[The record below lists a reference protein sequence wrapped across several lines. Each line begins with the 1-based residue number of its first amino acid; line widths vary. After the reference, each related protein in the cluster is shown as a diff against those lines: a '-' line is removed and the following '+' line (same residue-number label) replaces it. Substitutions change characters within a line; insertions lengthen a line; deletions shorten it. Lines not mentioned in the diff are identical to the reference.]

1 MSSTKSTESLKD
13 SECEKGQL
21 AIRPPISYV
30 PPTDLHSSTESE
42 TIKVKLP
49 DGTTVSVKAFSSG
62 NNEDY
67 ILHWAAIFRLFE
79 QKGLK
84 SDVEVRAKLAR
95 DQMGVLEDIQKS
107 LSGSAATGKK
117 KTPTDAEKLELEGTE
132 KLVSEAKAEFLK
144 AVLKPFDLVRQLL
157 IGEARTQWDK
167 IVKEMF
173 DRDTWTGVNG
183 KTHDG
188 PRLRTWKSLMDCIE
202 LHKLTVLPADAAEK
216 QRFYVQQVVR
226 KPQRVTIRQYMSRM
240 GVLNDYIAHLP
251 SIFYSSKA
259 VASTVKGNVIFGDGE
274 LASIILASTPQT
286 WQNQYNLTHSTVPE
300 SPRALLPDLENIE
313 RVMNE
318 RYAEKQKAKGKSKLD
333 KPDGGGNPSP
343 KKRSSGGS
351 SERVPKK
358 VRSEKFCQR
367 CKTHGGPHQTHN
379 TSDCR
384 KYDKDGKPLGTAPG
398 KPSDAG
404 KPHKKFGGDKQM
416 AYMTAMFES
425 IQKGLKKQKKG
436 SKKRKKRYDSSSSDS
451 DSE

>member
-1 MSSTKSTESLKD
+1 
-13 SECEKGQL
+13 
-21 AIRPPISYV
+21 
-30 PPTDLHSSTESE
+30 
-42 TIKVKLP
+42 
-49 DGTTVSVKAFSSG
+49 
-62 NNEDY
+62 
-67 ILHWAAIFRLFE
+67 
-79 QKGLK
+79 
-84 SDVEVRAKLAR
+84 
-95 DQMGVLEDIQKS
+95 
-107 LSGSAATGKK
+107 
-117 KTPTDAEKLELEGTE
+117 
-132 KLVSEAKAEFLK
+132 
-144 AVLKPFDLVRQLL
+144 
-157 IGEARTQWDK
+157 
-167 IVKEMF
+167 
-173 DRDTWTGVNG
+173 
-183 KTHDG
+183 
-188 PRLRTWKSLMDCIE
+188 MDCIE

-251 SIFYSSKA
+251 LIYYSSKA

-318 RYAEKQKAKGKSKLD
+318 RYAEKQKAKGKSKSD

-379 TSDCR
+379 TNDCR
-384 KYDKDGKPLGTAPG
+384 KYDKDGKPLGKTPG
-398 KPSDAG
+398 KPSDSA

-436 SKKRKKRYDSSSSDS
+436 SKKRKKHYDSSSSDS

>member
-1 MSSTKSTESLKD
+1 
-13 SECEKGQL
+13 
-21 AIRPPISYV
+21 
-30 PPTDLHSSTESE
+30 
-42 TIKVKLP
+42 
-49 DGTTVSVKAFSSG
+49 
-62 NNEDY
+62 
-67 ILHWAAIFRLFE
+67 
-79 QKGLK
+79 
-84 SDVEVRAKLAR
+84 
-95 DQMGVLEDIQKS
+95 
-107 LSGSAATGKK
+107 
-117 KTPTDAEKLELEGTE
+117 
-132 KLVSEAKAEFLK
+132 
-144 AVLKPFDLVRQLL
+144 
-157 IGEARTQWDK
+157 
-167 IVKEMF
+167 
-173 DRDTWTGVNG
+173 
-183 KTHDG
+183 
-188 PRLRTWKSLMDCIE
+188 
-202 LHKLTVLPADAAEK
+202 
-216 QRFYVQQVVR
+216 
-226 KPQRVTIRQYMSRM
+226 M

-318 RYAEKQKAKGKSKLD
+318 RYAEKQKAKGKSKEA

-367 CKTHGGPHQTHN
+367 CKTHGGPHLTHN

-398 KPSDAG
+398 KSSNAG
-404 KPHKKFGGDKQM
+404 KPHKKFGGDKQL

-436 SKKRKKRYDSSSSDS
+436 KKRKKRYDSSSSDS